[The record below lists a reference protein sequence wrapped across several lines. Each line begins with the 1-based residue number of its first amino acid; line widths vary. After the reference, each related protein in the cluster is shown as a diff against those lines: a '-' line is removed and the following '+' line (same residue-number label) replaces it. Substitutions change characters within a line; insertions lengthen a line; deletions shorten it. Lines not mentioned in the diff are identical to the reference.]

1 MDDLLSW
8 REDRQRLMLN
18 RDRDP
23 LSTQGIHAV
32 KLAGEM
38 GRRMD
43 ITARNNLR
51 VLDLEGVFLQQF
63 HNRKNPSE
71 IESFER
77 FTGVGMVLDAAVL
90 LAHYSEDPED
100 IAIKDHLIQQLL
112 ATQGSDGYIGAFEPR
127 DDGSHYWEEYNYHE
141 GAYLVRGLLRDYQLF
156 GRPDSLNAARK
167 LADHLME
174 EWPRIPQD
182 AIVTTLGTDEAFI
195 RLHAATAHRPYLD
208 FCTREPMGRPG
219 RISTM
224 PLYEWAEPLEM
235 AKELEDLASQ
245 ADESDDTKLEEI
257 PNSIC
262 HMYRFLSRCAM
273 QLQLHR
279 MEPAENLLVMSRRVL
294 EGMTRHARGGMV
306 VTGTVSMAEGW
317 HETQDGRG
325 ALGETCATVH
335 LLHFLD
341 ELLRLE
347 GDLRYGD
354 IMERAIFNALFAAQS
369 PDGRHLRYYTSF
381 SGARSYFEHDTY
393 CCPGNFRR
401 GIGVLP
407 SFVFYGLDNGV
418 AVNLYG
424 ESTARIDLG
433 DDREL
438 EIQQETDYPTSGHV
452 VISID
457 PSITA
462 SFSVRLR
469 MPAWCSGARVTVN
482 DEPVDDAVDDSS
494 GTIEIDRRWERGDTI
509 TVDMPMPWRFVKGR
523 EMQEGRVAVMR
534 GPVVYC
540 LNPDRNPGL
549 EGMRL
554 RDIVLDPSC
563 VSSPERDDA
572 VRPQGTTCRLRGRS
586 PGRSHD
592 QPTDLALVLSE
603 YPDPGGRE
611 IYFRTASTNI
621 GVEDELISI
630 GN

>member
-1 MDDLLSW
+1 
-8 REDRQRLMLN
+8 MLN
-18 RDRDP
+18 RERDP
-23 LSTQGIHAV
+23 LSSQAIHAV
-32 KLAGEM
+32 KLGGEM

-43 ITARNNLR
+43 ITVHNNLR

-63 HNRKNPSE
+63 RNRKNPSE

-77 FTGVGMVLDAAVL
+77 FTGIGMLLDAAVL
-90 LAHYSEDPED
+90 LARYTEEPED
-100 IAIKDHLIQQLL
+100 IVTKDHLVQEILT
-112 ATQGSDGYIGAFEPR
+112 TQGSDGYIGAFEPR

-141 GAYLVRGLLRDYQLF
+141 GAYLVRGLLRDYELF
-156 GRPDSLNAARK
+156 GRPDSLKAARR
-167 LADHLME
+167 LADHLMAQ
-174 EWPRIPQD
+174 WPRIPPD
-182 AIVTTLGTDEAFI
+182 AIVTTLGTDEAFFG
-195 RLHAATAHRPYLD
+195 LHAATAHQPYLE
-208 FCTREPMGRPG
+208 FCTREAMGRPG
-219 RISTM
+219 RIRSM
-224 PLYEWAEPLEM
+224 PLREWIEPLEM

-279 MEPAENLLVMSRRVL
+279 IDPAENLLLMSRRVL

-335 LLHFLD
+335 LLNFLD

-354 IMERAIFNALFAAQS
+354 IMERAILNALFAAQS
-369 PDGRHLRYYTSF
+369 PDGRRLRYYTSF
-381 SGARSYFEHDTY
+381 SGPRSYFEHDTY

-401 GIGVLP
+401 GIGALP
-407 SFVFYGLDNGV
+407 SFVYYGQDNGV

-438 EIQQETDYPTSGHV
+438 EIQQETDYPTSGHI

-457 PSITA
+457 PSVAT

-469 MPAWCSGARVTVN
+469 VPAWCSRARVAVN
-482 DEPVDDAVDDSS
+482 DEPVDDTVDDNP
-494 GTIEIDRRWERGDTI
+494 GAIEIERSWDKGDTI
-509 TVDMPMPWRFVKGR
+509 TLEMPMSWRFVRGR
-523 EMQEGRVAVMR
+523 EMQEGRVALMR

-540 LNPDRNPGL
+540 LNADGNSGL
-549 EGMRL
+549 EGVCL
-554 RDIVLDPSC
+554 RDITLDPSS
-563 VSSPERDDA
+563 VSSESDDA
-572 VRPQGTTCRLRGRS
+572 VRPHGTACHLRGWS

-592 QPTDLALVLSE
+592 QSTDLGLVLSE

-611 IYFRTASTNI
+611 IYFRTAGTNI
-621 GVEDELISI
+621 GVEDELIDT
-630 GN
+630 